1 MNRTL
6 ICTLMS
12 KLICLVL
19 GCRSFIL
26 IYLFWNRMMGIND
39 VKKQMIVWSIPTTIA
54 WAISGSLV
62 IIANLIWG
70 NDGSVIDLI
79 FPLGILALIMGYV
92 QVQNK
97 TL

>member
-1 MNRTL
+1 MVNT
-6 ICTLMS
+6 
-12 KLICLVL
+12 
-19 GCRSFIL
+19 
-26 IYLFWNRMMGIND
+26 Y
-39 VKKQMIVWSIPTTIA
+39 IA

-79 FPLGILALIMGYV
+79 FLLGILALIMGYV